1 MQLRLQTAHLGI
13 CISLLI
19 CIIALPANV
28 GKTLFYS
35 MICPCYQN
43 KAWLVD
49 SCVQIPTQIGFVWVF
64 KWVQMSAQI
73 SVGPW
78 KGVSTSP
85 SVAEAA

>member
-1 MQLRLQTAHLGI
+1 MQLGLQTAQLGI

-19 CIIALPANV
+19 CFIALPTNV

-35 MICPCYQN
+35 LICPCYQN

-49 SCVQIPTQIGFVWVF
+49 SCAQIPTQIEFAWVL
-64 KWVQMSAQI
+64 KWVHMSAQI
-73 SVGPW
+73 AVGPW

-85 SVAEAA
+85 SKAA